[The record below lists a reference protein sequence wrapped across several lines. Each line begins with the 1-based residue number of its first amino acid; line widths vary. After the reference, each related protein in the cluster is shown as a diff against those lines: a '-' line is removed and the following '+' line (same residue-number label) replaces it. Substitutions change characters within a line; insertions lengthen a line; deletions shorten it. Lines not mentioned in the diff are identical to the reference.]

1 MPGSLPS
8 HHHPL
13 DRDSGSDWVQIQT
26 PAAVGSSEPG
36 LGWGEEHWS
45 LVVVGGVAEGAG
57 RR

>member
-8 HHHPL
+8 HHHRP
-13 DRDSGSDWVQIQT
+13 DPDSDFDWVQIQT
-26 PAAVGSSEPG
+26 PAVVGSSEPG